1 MPAAPASVSKLASFN
16 PLTRRPPPASL
27 IEAGHKVEPELPVR
41 RSPGSKASRERPG
54 DHPIVARVATRPLP
68 EPGAPIRVFFDVGKL
83 HFFDS
88 ETGNRIV
95 SATTR

>member
-1 MPAAPASVSKLASFN
+1 M
-16 PLTRRPPPASL
+16 
-27 IEAGHKVEPELPVR
+27 
-41 RSPGSKASRERPG
+41 
-54 DHPIVARVATRPLP
+54 VARVATRPLP